1 VLSEGEP
8 MVLNS
13 DSDSDLDSLSELE
26 WSEPEATLKASKSK
40 GKKEAQGSALRKPLP
55 ARKEAD
61 FGLFVQKAQQHAEKG
76 RKIAQVKADLE
87 EPIADPIPPAEA
99 DISEEVLAS
108 AVHDEEDP
116 DKARRLY
123 LAMQRTNAL
132 HSECVY
138 HFFDGSQDSV
148 AKGPS
153 FPINSLPDHRWTS
166 SFQGWL
172 KPRSV

>member
-1 VLSEGEP
+1 

-13 DSDSDLDSLSELE
+13 DSDSDLDSLSEFE
-26 WSEPEATLKASKSK
+26 WSEPEATSKASKSK
-40 GKKEAQGSALRKPLP
+40 GKKGAQGPALRKPHP

-87 EPIADPIPPAEA
+87 EPIADQPSPSAEV
-99 DISEEVLAS
+99 DISEEVLAG
-108 AVHDEEDP
+108 AVHDEDDP
-116 DKARRLY
+116 DRARRLY

-138 HFFDGSQDSV
+138 HFFDGCQDSV

-172 KPRSV
+172 NPRAVGC